1 MQITFTN
8 TRMHTHTPRLKSI
21 NFRPCVYI
29 SNHRIRIIHRRVEDA
44 WTFLHLN
51 NIGWDNFR
59 GARFRGKLQHL
70 VNICQHGRDGIPHV
84 HRCSVAAYIICFR
97 INKQSSQLLD
107 QEWMKKASNNSIKQ
121 RHWNNVNVKCSW
133 STCQEF
139 HTERNKD
146 VAVFPSLFPL
156 HKQDINEQVIIF
168 HNISNEDNS
177 LIHRYFSSFRF
188 LYSDGKRMDYNRFSL
203 FSNVSMMNFYIFN
216 RYSRF
221 FYKNSKNVW
230 QKSFFFPTSSEI
242 YLPVDQI

>member
-1 MQITFTN
+1 MEIY
-8 TRMHTHTPRLKSI
+8 HTYTI
-21 NFRPCVYI
+21 
-29 SNHRIRIIHRRVEDA
+29 
-44 WTFLHLN
+44 
-51 NIGWDNFR
+51 
-59 GARFRGKLQHL
+59 
-70 VNICQHGRDGIPHV
+70 
-84 HRCSVAAYIICFR
+84 VAAYIICFR

-146 VAVFPSLFPL
+146 VAIFPSLFPL

-168 HNISNEDNS
+168 HNISNKDNS

-203 FSNVSMMNFYIFN
+203 FSIKCFDDEFLVS

-221 FYKNSKNVW
+221 FFIKIVKMFD
-230 QKSFFFPTSSEI
+230 KSHFSSRRARKFI
-242 YLPVDQI
+242 YPWIKFKY